1 MPKKEGEKNS
11 VNDRMVKWT
20 ALPAIFLWLA
30 ASGAVVAMGILKPD
44 VVLENLEGFI
54 ALIAIIG
61 STAQPAFATILE
73 LWKSEQQ
80 TETELHPEILQSKT
94 KVMEQKA
101 ELEREMARLDQQHRH
116 ELEKNQQAFEHS
128 SFTHKVGNGEE

>member
-1 MPKKEGEKNS
+1 MARKNGEKHS

-44 VVLENLEGFI
+44 VVLMNLEGFI

-61 STAQPAFATILE
+61 GTAQPAFATILE

-80 TETELHPEILQSKT
+80 TETDLHPEIIQSQT
-94 KVMEQKA
+94 KVMEEKA
-101 ELEREMARLDQQHRH
+101 ALERQMALLDQQHRH
-116 ELEKNQQAFEHS
+116 ELEKKQQEFEHCS
-128 SFTHKVGNGEE
+128 SHKPNSGEE

>member
-1 MPKKEGEKNS
+1 MARRDGEKHS

-30 ASGAVVAMGILKPD
+30 ASGSVVAMGILKPD
-44 VVLENLEGFI
+44 VVLMNLEGFI

-61 STAQPAFATILE
+61 GTAQPAFATILE

-80 TETELHPEILQSKT
+80 TETDLHPEIIQSQT
-94 KVMEQKA
+94 KVMEDKA
-101 ELEREMARLDQQHRH
+101 ALDREMALLDQKHRH
-116 ELEKNQQAFEHS
+116 ELEKKQQEYEHCLK
-128 SFTHKVGNGEE
+128 HPKEE

>member
-1 MPKKEGEKNS
+1 MARRQGEKHS

-30 ASGAVVAMGILKPD
+30 ASGSVVAMGILKPD
-44 VVLENLEGFI
+44 VVLMNLEGFI

-61 STAQPAFATILE
+61 GTAQPAFATILE

-80 TETELHPEILQSKT
+80 TETELHPEIIQSQT
-94 KVMEQKA
+94 KVMEEKA
-101 ELEREMARLDQQHRH
+101 ALDRQMALLDQQHRH
-116 ELEKNQQAFEHS
+116 ELEKKQQEFEHCKS
-128 SFTHKVGNGEE
+128 HNINHGEE

>member
-1 MPKKEGEKNS
+1 MARRDGEKHS

-44 VVLENLEGFI
+44 VVLMNLEGFI

-61 STAQPAFATILE
+61 GTAQPAFATILE

-80 TETELHPEILQSKT
+80 TETELHPEIIQSQT
-94 KVMEQKA
+94 KVMEEKA
-101 ELEREMARLDQQHRH
+101 ALERQMALLDQQHRH
-116 ELEKNQQAFEHS
+116 ELEKKQQEFEHCQ
-128 SFTHKVGNGEE
+128 THTLNHGEE